1 MPNARIFLRHFKD
14 RRARRRSWF
23 ILQKGAREPPFSHA
37 MRRLFLPEMPCVKHT
52 QLEVHRRLMR
62 FAHRLRRKSLMIFEL
77 SRQSGMA
84 KDNGFAIPFFIP

>member
-1 MPNARIFLRHFKD
+1 M
-14 RRARRRSWF
+14 
-23 ILQKGAREPPFSHA
+23 
-37 MRRLFLPEMPCVKHT
+37 FLPEIPCVTHT
-52 QLEVHRRLMR
+52 QLWVRYRLMR